1 MAVCGAAAIYLAIL
15 PGQELGRS
23 VLIAVCAGFFFD
35 AFFWLNGDFFVTY
48 FGEEYNGL
56 STIRKWWEDGD
67 QEVQHSPEVVEG
79 PFRESL
85 PHGDGITGDE

>member
-15 PGQELGRS
+15 PGQELGHS
-23 VLIAVCAGFFFD
+23 VLILICATFFWD
-35 AFFWLNGDFFVTY
+35 AFFRIFGY

-67 QEVQHSPEVVEG
+67 QEVEHPPEVVHAPFIEG
-79 PFRESL
+79 L
-85 PHGDGITGDE
+85 PHADGISGDE